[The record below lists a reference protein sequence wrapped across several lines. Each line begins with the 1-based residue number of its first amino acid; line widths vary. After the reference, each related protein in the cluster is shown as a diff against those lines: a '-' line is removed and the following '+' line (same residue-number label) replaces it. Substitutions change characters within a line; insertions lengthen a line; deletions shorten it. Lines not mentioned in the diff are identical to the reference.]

1 MEEKYN
7 PKDYQKTIYTF
18 KPNELAKLMPWDAQI
33 QLGAVAER
41 VLAGL
46 LRGECLKRVGVK
58 QSPDVGVDYNMITEQ
73 FTVYV
78 PKIWCDA
85 CKNKR
90 AEFEYSGKPYCKN
103 CAEVLKEQL
112 QKAAPPKA
120 KKKVGKK
127 K

>member
-1 MEEKYN
+1 MDDKYN

-18 KPNELAKLMPWDAQI
+18 KPNELAKLMPWDAQV

-41 VLAGL
+41 VLAGM
-46 LRGECLKRVGVK
+46 LRSECLKRVGVK

-78 PKIWCDA
+78 PKIWCSA
-85 CKNKR
+85 CQNKR

-112 QKAAPPKA
+112 TKQPPPIP